1 MLVVKFCTS
10 VVFRNFECYLRKF
23 CKRVVKNELLCIIFF
38 SVIVIFGN
46 GLMIVV
52 VDGVNI

>member
-1 MLVVKFCTS
+1 MLVMKFWTS
-10 VVFRNFECYLRKF
+10 IYEFWVLFEKIL
-23 CKRVVKNELLCIIFF
+23 RVVKNEFLCIFFF

>member
-1 MLVVKFCTS
+1 MFKYVVWKFDLNVEFIDVFLVNLNKFYFY
-10 VVFRNFECYLRKF
+10 VFF
-23 CKRVVKNELLCIIFF
+23 FF

>member
-1 MLVVKFCTS
+1 MLVMKFCTS
-10 VVFRNFECYLRKF
+10 VVLMNFECYLRKF
-23 CKRVVKNELLCIIFF
+23 CKREVKNEFLCIFFF

>member
-1 MLVVKFCTS
+1 MLVMKFCMS
-10 VVFRNFECYLRKF
+10 VVFMNFECYLRKF
-23 CKRVVKNELLCIIFF
+23 CKRVVKNEFLCIFFF